1 MYPSYIKVVLV
12 PLSNW
17 KVLVPALL
25 GSTLVEA
32 EMVQTVFLTL
42 VVEPI
47 AGHPL

>member
-1 MYPSYIKVVLV
+1 MVLV

-32 EMVQTVFLTL
+32 EMVQTMFLTL

-47 AGHPL
+47 TGHPL